1 MCDTHTHVGD
11 HCRLPA
17 MWQRAIAAK
26 RWHGNARD
34 HPGGLVKNMDMIG
47 GCSSYG
53 VVILARA
60 QFSLRE
66 DVVAAFKALR
76 GARSAVRMLEVS
88 SQQTLRRTIWPPV
101 AL

>member
-1 MCDTHTHVGD
+1 
-11 HCRLPA
+11 
-17 MWQRAIAAK
+17 
-26 RWHGNARD
+26 
-34 HPGGLVKNMDMIG
+34 MDMIG

-76 GARSAVRMLEVS
+76 GARSAVRM
-88 SQQTLRRTIWPPV
+88 QQLDSTGREHRTIRQQRPKRDAELPGLGPIDVRRKHPDV
-101 AL
+101 AAKQVAPGCHHPQH